1 MPISKE
7 ILDGCLANNR
17 QSQKMLYEQ
26 YFSYLMGVCYR
37 YLQDVNEARFLVNE
51 GFFKIL
57 TRLEKYDQRIPFEI
71 WIRRVMVNTII
82 DHFRKN
88 ARRKQMVVLQDDT
101 KHNSTTTAG
110 DMNYAEAE
118 AEAEHLQLMLKQV
131 PEVSRKVFNLFA
143 IDGYSHKEI
152 AELMQITEGTSKWH
166 VSSAR
171 SVLRGLLKQYL
182 KKTELQSYAK

>member
-1 MPISKE
+1 MPISKD
-7 ILDGCLANNR
+7 ILDGCLQNNR
-17 QSQKMLYEQ
+17 QSQKLLYEQ
-26 YFSYLMGVCYR
+26 YHSFLMGVCYR
-37 YLQDVNEARFLVNE
+37 YVPDVNESRFLVNE

-57 TRLEKYDQRIPFEI
+57 TRLDKYDTRIPFEV
-71 WIRRVMVNTII
+71 WIRRVMVNTVI

-88 ARRKQMVVLQDDT
+88 NRHNKMTVLQDEIKYNGTANGSLGDT
-101 KHNSTTTAG
+101 EK
-110 DMNYAEAE
+110 EV
-118 AEAEHLQLMLKQV
+118 EAEHLRLMLEQV

-152 AELMQITEGTSKWH
+152 AALMQITEGTSKWH

-171 SVLRGLLKQYL
+171 QVLRGLLKQYL

>member
-1 MPISKE
+1 MPIDKD
-7 ILDGCLANNR
+7 ILDGCLNNNR
-17 QSQKMLYEQ
+17 QSQKLLYEQ
-26 YFSYLMGVCYR
+26 YFGFLMGVCYR
-37 YLQDVNEARFLVNE
+37 YVQDMNEARFLVNE

-57 TRLEKYDQRIPFEI
+57 TRLEKYDTHIPFEV

-82 DHFRKN
+82 DNFRKN
-88 ARRKQMVVLQDDT
+88 SKRKQMVVLQDEI
-101 KHNSTTTAG
+101 KQNNIASS

-118 AEAEHLQLMLKQV
+118 VETEHLQLMLLQV

-152 AELMQITEGTSKWH
+152 AALLNITEGTSKWH

-171 SVLRGLLKQYL
+171 QVLRGLLKQYL

>member
-1 MPISKE
+1 MPIQKD
-7 ILDGCLANNR
+7 ILEGCLNNNR
-17 QSQKMLYEQ
+17 QSQKILYEQ
-26 YFSYLMGVCYR
+26 FHPFLMGVCYR
-37 YLQDVNEARFLVNE
+37 YVPDVNEARFLVNE

-57 TRLEKYDQRIPFEI
+57 TRLEKYDTHIPFEV

-88 ARRKQMVVLQDDT
+88 SKRRQLVVLQDEIKQT
-101 KHNSTTTAG
+101 STSAS

-118 AEAEHLQLMLKQV
+118 IQAEHLQLMLQQV

-152 AELMQITEGTSKWH
+152 AALLQITEGTSKWH

-171 SVLRGLLKQYL
+171 QVLRGLLKQYL
-182 KKTELQSYAK
+182 KKTELQTYAK

>member
-7 ILDGCLANNR
+7 ILDGCLENNR
-17 QSQKMLYEQ
+17 HCQKALYDQ
-26 YFSYLMGVCYR
+26 YFGFLMGICYR
-37 YLQDVNEARFLVNE
+37 YLQDANEARFLVNE

-71 WIRRVMVNTII
+71 WIRRVMVNTLI

-88 ARRKQMVVLQDDT
+88 AKRKQLVVLQDET
-101 KHNSTTTAG
+101 KHNLDGAG
-110 DMNYAEAE
+110 DLNYAEAE
-118 AEAEHLQLMLKQV
+118 VETEHLQLMLKQV

-152 AELMQITEGTSKWH
+152 AEQMQISEGTSKWH

-171 SVLRGLLKQYL
+171 QVLRGLLKQYL
-182 KKTELQSYAK
+182 NKTELQSYAK

>member
-1 MPISKE
+1 MAINKD
-7 ILDGCLANNR
+7 ILEGCLSNNR
-17 QSQKMLYEQ
+17 QCQKILYEQ
-26 YFSYLMGVCYR
+26 YFPFLMGVCYR
-37 YLQDVNEARFLVNE
+37 YVPDMNEARFLVNE

-57 TRLEKYDQRIPFEI
+57 TRLEKYDTHIPFEV
-71 WIRRVMVNTII
+71 WIRRVMVNTVI

-88 ARRKQMVVLQDDT
+88 AKRKQMVVLQDEI
-101 KHNSTTTAG
+101 KQNNAAS

-118 AEAEHLQLMLKQV
+118 VEAEHLQLMLQQV
-131 PEVSRKVFNLFA
+131 PEVSRRVFNLFA

-152 AELMQITEGTSKWH
+152 AALLQITEGTSKWH

-171 SVLRGLLKQYL
+171 QVLRGLLKQYL

>member
-7 ILDGCLANNR
+7 ILDGCQGNDR
-17 QSQKMLYEQ
+17 QCQKILYEQ
-26 YFSYLMGVCYR
+26 YYPFLLGICYR
-37 YLQDVNEARFLVNE
+37 YVQDVNDARFLVNE

-57 TRLEKYDQRIPFEI
+57 TRLEKYDRNIPFEI
-71 WIRRVMVNTII
+71 WIRRVMVNTVI

-88 ARRKQMVVLQDDT
+88 AKRKNLVAIQEDGYHQQIPGEL
-101 KHNSTTTAG
+101 NF
-110 DMNYAEAE
+110 AEIE
-118 AEAEHLQLMLKQV
+118 VEAEHLRQMLQQV

-152 AELMQITEGTSKWH
+152 AEIMQITEGTSKWH

-171 SVLRGLLKQYL
+171 QVLRGLLKQYL
-182 KKTELQSYAK
+182 KKTELRSYAK